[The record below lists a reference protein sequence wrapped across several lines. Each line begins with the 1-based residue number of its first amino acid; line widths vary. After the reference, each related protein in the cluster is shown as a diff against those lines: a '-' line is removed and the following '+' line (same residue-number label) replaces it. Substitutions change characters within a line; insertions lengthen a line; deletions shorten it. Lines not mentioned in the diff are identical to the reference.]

1 MSVANAADLEI
12 ACFCR
17 RDGGSSFSSLAEG
30 TQEEANKMDTQQKR
44 QIEKAVV
51 QTLDGYFEAARRCDP
66 DGFMSFFADELTV
79 IEDQEIRPSRKIF
92 EEWIH
97 EFFKGVVKLDV
108 TPEERRVVPLSLDVA
123 VATGVFGYSAQTMS
137 GDTVG
142 GRNAYTFV
150 FVKTGERWQI
160 HNVHESSLPV
170 GTVA

>member
-1 MSVANAADLEI
+1 
-12 ACFCR
+12 
-17 RDGGSSFSSLAEG
+17 
-30 TQEEANKMDTQQKR
+30 MDAQQKG
-44 QIEKAVV
+44 QIEQAVG

-79 IEDQEIRPSRKIF
+79 IEDEEIRPSRKVF

-97 EFFKGVVKLDV
+97 EFFKGVVILDV
-108 TPEERRVVPLSLDVA
+108 TPEERRVVPLSHDVA
-123 VATGVFGYSAQTMS
+123 VATGVFGYSAQTTT

-170 GTVA
+170 GTAA